1 MTEIKKYSASICILI
16 ILLGVL
22 VGVVDLF
29 VTSYN
34 DIFSKLLIA
43 LFVTIVG
50 IIVFSTIVTYF
61 VVMDKKVNSN
71 IMKINF
77 KIVNL
82 LFPIVTYIASMLK
95 ISKDEMRRVYIKL
108 NNEYIYSGKYNFDAE
123 DIIILIPHCVQNN
136 SCKLKITNDIDNCN
150 RCGLCSVNDLV
161 ELKNK
166 QNVKVFVATGGTL
179 ARKIIVD
186 NKPKAVIAVACER
199 DLTSG
204 VQDVSKMPVLGVFN
218 KRPNGPCF
226 NTGIDIEDVENAIKF
241 LRGNVWF

>member
-108 NNEYIYSGKYNFDAE
+108 NNEYIYSGKYNFNAE

-150 RCGLCSVNDLV
+150 RCGLCSVKDLV
-161 ELKNK
+161 ELKDK

-204 VQDVSKMPVLGVFN
+204 VQDVSKIPVLGVFN

-241 LRGNVWF
+241 LRGNIWF

>member
-108 NNEYIYSGKYNFDAE
+108 NNEYIYSGKYNFNAE

-150 RCGLCSVNDLV
+150 GCGLCSVKDLV
-161 ELKNK
+161 ELKDK

-204 VQDVSKMPVLGVFN
+204 VQDVSKIPVLGVFN

-241 LRGNVWF
+241 LRGNIWF

>member
-1 MTEIKKYSASICILI
+1 
-16 ILLGVL
+16 
-22 VGVVDLF
+22 
-29 VTSYN
+29 
-34 DIFSKLLIA
+34 
-43 LFVTIVG
+43 
-50 IIVFSTIVTYF
+50 
-61 VVMDKKVNSN
+61 
-71 IMKINF
+71 MKINF

-108 NNEYIYSGKYNFDAE
+108 NNEYIYSGKYNFNAE

-150 RCGLCSVNDLV
+150 GCGLCSVKDLV
-161 ELKNK
+161 ELKDK

-179 ARKIIVD
+179 ARTIIVD

-204 VQDVSKMPVLGVFN
+204 VQDVSKIPVLGVFN

-241 LRGNVWF
+241 LRGNIWF

>member
-61 VVMDKKVNSN
+61 VVMDKKVDSN

-108 NNEYIYSGKYNFDAE
+108 NNEYIYSGKYNFNAE

-150 RCGLCSVNDLV
+150 RCGLCSVKDLV
-161 ELKNK
+161 ELKDK

-204 VQDVSKMPVLGVFN
+204 VQDVSKIPVLGVFN

-226 NTGIDIEDVENAIKF
+226 NTGVDIEDVENAIKF
-241 LRGNVWF
+241 LRGNIWF

>member
-108 NNEYIYSGKYNFDAE
+108 NNEYIYSGKYNFNAE

-150 RCGLCSVNDLV
+150 GCGLCSIKDLV
-161 ELKNK
+161 ELKDK

-204 VQDVSKMPVLGVFN
+204 VQDVSKIPVLGVFN

-226 NTGIDIEDVENAIKF
+226 NTGVDIEDVENAIKF
-241 LRGNVWF
+241 LRGNIWF

>member
-204 VQDVSKMPVLGVFN
+204 VQDVSKIPVLGVFN